1 MQNFQ
6 EMYDILRTKVN
17 CLAGKKSLKGDGLG
31 TLGVSNLSPRPFKPL
46 FLDDEDDEDD
56 TFRLRI
62 YDPAV
67 GR

>member
-46 FLDDEDDEDD
+46 FLDDVYVD
-56 TFRLRI
+56 
-62 YDPAV
+62 
-67 GR
+67 